1 MEISAPTVDVKWG
14 GGSTL
19 GKFPH
24 GPILT
29 EMKWIIVLV
38 GAVPSPQQS

>member
-1 MEISAPTVDVKWG
+1 MAKGAIQSKKYKKSMEISAPTVDVKWG

-29 EMKWIIVLV
+29 EMK
-38 GAVPSPQQS
+38 